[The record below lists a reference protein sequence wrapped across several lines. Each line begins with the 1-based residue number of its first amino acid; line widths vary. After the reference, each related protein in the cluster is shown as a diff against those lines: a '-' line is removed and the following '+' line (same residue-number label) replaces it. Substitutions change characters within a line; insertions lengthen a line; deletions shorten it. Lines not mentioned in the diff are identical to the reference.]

1 MRCIASYEYGTLA
14 RANRSIGEVMNDE
27 KLSKLVLKQVED
39 DSFLTSYFNSFG
51 KKAKHS
57 FAEIEE
63 GSVMAGSISKERLEK
78 IKKAITG
85 V

>member
-1 MRCIASYEYGTLA
+1 MNNWTEK
-14 RANRSIGEVMNDE
+14 SIGEVMNDE
-27 KLSKLVLKQVED
+27 KLSQLVLKVVED
-39 DSFLTSYFNSFG
+39 DSFLTSYFTSFG

-57 FAEIEE
+57 FSEIEE

-78 IKKAITG
+78 IKKAITE

>member
-1 MRCIASYEYGTLA
+1 MS
-14 RANRSIGEVMNDE
+14 NWKDKSIGEIMQDE
-27 KLSKLVLKQVED
+27 KLSKLVLKEVED

-57 FAEIEE
+57 FSEIEE

-78 IKKAITG
+78 IKKAITE